1 MAESKEAEKPE
12 GTAEPKG
19 EENSEQSTEPEKTA
33 GAGTMAASKET
44 ENPEG
49 TEEAQDVSG
58 QDVTADTNPAP
69 YQPIICIVLIGIAA
83 VIVLL
88 IYHFRKR

>member
-1 MAESKEAEKPE
+1 M
-12 GTAEPKG
+12 T
-19 EENSEQSTEPEKTA
+19 
-33 GAGTMAASKET
+33 ASKET
-44 ENPEG
+44 EKPEG

-83 VIVLL
+83 VIATSYLSFQETV
-88 IYHFRKR
+88 II